1 MFKQKTAY
9 EMRSSDWSSDVCS
22 SDLGLD
28 RRAADHC
35 LGRGVDHI
43 LAFRPGID
51 PFAIDVELVDCRE
64 GDGHAAAAFLLL
76 RMMSAAFMATA
87 MAGALVLPDTM
98 VGMMGVSTTRSP
110 STPRPRSEGSTT
122 EVATGPIRQEI
133 GRAAWRERGWENV
146 EIGVDGGEIKNKK

>member
-1 MFKQKTAY
+1 
-9 EMRSSDWSSDVCS
+9 MRISDWSSDVLLFRS
-22 SDLGLD
+22 D

-76 RMMSAAFMATA
+76 RMMSAAFLATA

-98 VGMMGVSTTRSP
+98 VGMMEVSTTRSP
-110 STPRPRSEGSTT
+110 PTPRTRKNRYTP
-122 EVATGPIRQEI
+122 
-133 GRAAWRERGWENV
+133 
-146 EIGVDGGEIKNKK
+146 EIKPGTIRK